1 MWSTAPMTGPRPRHI
16 PVERDDCLELDIVG
30 LGDGPD
36 GLGRLDQYVVF
47 VPGTLPGERAYV
59 RITSANRKFARAEL
73 LELLTASPERVE
85 PRCPHFLQ
93 CGGCHRQ
100 HQDYRAQLRDKQA
113 RLQRTVHFGLGEHG
127 PIVAPTVAAK
137 PPYSQRHK
145 VVVHLR
151 NTRNDGLEAC
161 FHRLRSPELVAITE
175 CPASDPL
182 AWDLAMRTIE
192 LLHDLPHGAWDP
204 DFAPNALLRSV
215 LVRTTT
221 TGDAHLLLVARDPFI
236 PGLEDLLPDL
246 HDAGATTISVNGN
259 NGEFSVL
266 LGPETKL
273 ISGPPRIQERIGD
286 IFYLISPDAFFQTSP
301 QAAGH
306 LVERVT
312 AWLAPGRDDD
322 VLDLY
327 CGGGLLTLPLALRA
341 RRALGVELSRTAARD
356 AEAAAVANRLRNVEF
371 RAGHAE
377 ACLNTIRRGEL
388 PRPHLV
394 AMDPPRTGLDPVV
407 IDELRRLRPRRL
419 AYVSCEPQALQR
431 DLQALQA
438 AGFRTASVTP
448 IDMFP
453 QTCHVESLACLE
465 LAQ

>member
-1 MWSTAPMTGPRPRHI
+1 MPSPRPRTV
-16 PVERDDCLELDIVG
+16 PVERDDCFEIDIVG

-36 GLGRLDQYVVF
+36 GLGRIDNYVVF

-59 RITSANRKFARAEL
+59 KITSANRKFARGEL
-73 LELLTASPERVE
+73 LELLTQAPERVE

-100 HQDYRAQLRDKQA
+100 HQDYRSQLLDKQA
-113 RLQRTVHFGLGEHG
+113 RLQRTVHIALGDDA
-127 PIVAPTVAAK
+127 PKVAPTVAAK

-145 VVVHLR
+145 VVLHLR
-151 NTRNDGLEAC
+151 NTRQDGLEGC
-161 FHRLRSPELVAITE
+161 FHRLRSPELVTVNE

-221 TGDAHLLLVARDPFI
+221 IGDAHLLLVARDPFI
-236 PGLEDLLPDL
+236 PGLESLFHDL
-246 HDAGATTISVNGN
+246 HEAGATTISVNGN

-266 LGPETKL
+266 LGPETTVV
-273 ISGPPRIQERIGD
+273 SGPPRIQERIGS
-286 IFYLISPDAFFQTSP
+286 IFYLLSPDAFFQTSP

-306 LVERVT
+306 LIDLVT
-312 AWLAPGRDDD
+312 DWLAPSRNDD

-341 RRALGVELSRTAARD
+341 RSALGVELSRTAVRD
-356 AEAAAVANRLRNVEF
+356 AEAAAMANRLRNVEF
-371 RAGHAE
+371 RAGHVE
-377 ACLNTIRRGEL
+377 ACLSAIRRGEL
-388 PRPHLV
+388 PRPQLV
-394 AMDPPRTGLDPVV
+394 AMDPPRTGLDPIV
-407 IDELRRLRPRRL
+407 IDELQRLRPAKL
-419 AYVSCEPQALQR
+419 AYVSCEPQSLQR
-431 DLQALQA
+431 DLQALSA
-438 AGFRTASVTP
+438 AGFRTAGVTP

-453 QTCHVESLACLE
+453 QTCHVETVAMLE
-465 LAQ
+465 RKA

>member
-1 MWSTAPMTGPRPRHI
+1 MTSPRPRSI
-16 PVERDDCLELDIVG
+16 PVERDDCLEIDITG

-36 GLGRLDQYVVF
+36 GLGKVDNYIIF
-47 VPGTLPGERAYV
+47 VPGVLPGERAYV

-73 LELLTASPERVE
+73 LELLTQSPDRVE

-100 HQDYRAQLRDKQA
+100 HQDYQAQLRDKQA
-113 RLQRTVHFGLGEHG
+113 RLERTVHFALGDRTG
-127 PIVAPTVAAK
+127 DRAPIVKETVPAK

-145 VVVHLR
+145 VAIHLR

-161 FHRLRSPELVAITE
+161 FHRLRSPELVTVTE

-192 LLHDLPHGAWDP
+192 LLHELPHGAWDP

-221 TGDAHLLLVARDPFI
+221 IGDAHLLLVARDPFI
-236 PGLEDLLPDL
+236 PGLERLYDDL
-246 HDAGATTISVNGN
+246 HAAGATTISVNGN

-266 LGPETKL
+266 LGPDTR
-273 ISGPPRIQERIGD
+273 IVSGPPRIQERIGD
-286 IFYLISPDAFFQTSP
+286 VFYLLSPDAFFQTSP
-301 QAAGH
+301 QAAAH
-306 LVERVT
+306 LVSLVT
-312 AWLAPGRDDD
+312 DWLAPTRSDD

-341 RRALGVELSRTAARD
+341 RSALGVELSRTAVRD
-356 AEAAAVANRLRNVEF
+356 AEAASKANRLHNCEF
-371 RAGHAE
+371 KAGHAE
-377 ACLNTIRRGEL
+377 AVLSAIRRGEL

-394 AMDPPRTGLDPVV
+394 AMDPPRTGLDPIVV
-407 IDELRRLRPRRL
+407 DELGRLRPRRL
-419 AYVSCEPQALQR
+419 AYVSCDPQALQR
-431 DLQALQA
+431 DLRALA
-438 AGFRTASVTP
+438 EVGFRTRSVVP

-465 LAQ
+465 LST